1 MSSSSAGF
9 RIYYLVPTYRC
20 PAMNRLYASR
30 PDVQQLNSPSLQPTS
45 TFGPLGRALWSCVA
59 SAPHRSSSVNAW
71 ILLWMKDRWGL
82 TDRAGAEV
90 RIASFFIHSC
100 ILNRGRPVSNP
111 FRFDRKDCLWVRLE
125 RSGLF
130 SRHHSPKNRP
140 TSTFSPLRWVSISS
154 PVPSPFRLGF
164 SCGPW
169 ASPRRRPALDS
180 RL

>member
-1 MSSSSAGF
+1 MSSSSAGS

-82 TDRAGAEV
+82 TDRAGAELAILFV
-90 RIASFFIHSC
+90 STERTAFGFALSALAHSRDIAARRIGPH
-100 ILNRGRPVSNP
+100 L
-111 FRFDRKDCLWVRLE
+111 
-125 RSGLF
+125 
-130 SRHHSPKNRP
+130 
-140 TSTFSPLRWVSISS
+140 
-154 PVPSPFRLGF
+154 PSPRCAGCL
-164 SCGPW
+164 
-169 ASPRRRPALDS
+169 
-180 RL
+180 